1 MSFYVTVSLGHPPT
15 PHTPARRLLTRSRT
29 TAYHGTVRARPPPLT
44 PPRATSHPAQ
54 RRGHVATIV
63 SSPACLP
70 HPSGRGGSA
79 SSLTPM
85 RSGAL
90 RFPLPASARRQAHTP
105 SAPLP
110 PARPPRSQ
118 AGGSMCPREVLGRS
132 NTRREAPGPGRA
144 APSPGGEIVD
154 AHFYADA
161 PLDTSE
167 GSKSRNGR
175 PAPASPPLDRVPGSP
190 MHGWARV

>member
-1 MSFYVTVSLGHPPT
+1 MFCENGRPFMSFYVTVSLGHPPT

-79 SSLTPM
+79 SSLTSM
-85 RSGAL
+85 RSGAP
-90 RFPLPASARRQAHTP
+90 RP
-105 SAPLP
+105 SAPSE
-110 PARPPRSQ
+110 RS
-118 AGGSMCPREVLGRS
+118 ASSPYAFSPLAP
-132 NTRREAPGPGRA
+132 REAPPLTGRGFDVPSGGTGETKHA
-144 APSPGGEIVD
+144 TGSPGTRTGSSVPRWRD
-154 AHFYADA
+154 SGC
-161 PLDTSE
+161 PL
-167 GSKSRNGR
+167 
-175 PAPASPPLDRVPGSP
+175 LC
-190 MHGWARV
+190 